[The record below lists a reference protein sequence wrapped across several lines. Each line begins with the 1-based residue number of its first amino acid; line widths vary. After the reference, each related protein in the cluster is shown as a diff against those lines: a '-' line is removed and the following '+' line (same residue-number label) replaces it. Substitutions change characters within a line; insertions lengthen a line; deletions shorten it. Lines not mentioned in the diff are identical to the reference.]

1 MDSFDTWRNP
11 WSDGSSSKI
20 FFHGMSL
27 FFNAARNLLVE
38 IWRRKLN
45 FSFFWYKTPLRL
57 GKLWLLE
64 SRCSKWGSRLF
75 LTLCSLGRWCISPHL
90 CQEVLQGGQKVN
102 WGNITNIKLKSG
114 SLGLRKKTARTTPEQ
129 QRKTQ
134 SSRSKWGRPGSVMY
148 LATNIKTRQLLKVS
162 LQSME
167 RCSLKVVLQVVQ
179 KHLSASTVASFPFLR
194 CFWNDGF
201 PYKLI

>member
-38 IWRRKLN
+38 IWREKIN
-45 FSFFWYKTPLRL
+45 FKFCWYKTPLRL

-64 SRCSKWGSRLF
+64 SRCSKWGNRLF
-75 LTLCSLGRWCISPHL
+75 LTLYSLGRWCISPHL
-90 CQEVLQGGQKVN
+90 CQGVLQGDQKVN
-102 WGNITNIKLKSG
+102 WLNIRNIKLKSW

-134 SSRSKWGRPGSVMY
+134 RSRSKWGRPGSVMY
-148 LATNIKTRQLLKVS
+148 LPTNIKKQDNLT
-162 LQSME
+162 
-167 RCSLKVVLQVVQ
+167 
-179 KHLSASTVASFPFLR
+179 SF
-194 CFWNDGF
+194 
-201 PYKLI
+201 